1 MDLRTEIQLVVCSTD
16 DSNNV
21 SICYQTQ
28 CGRAGA
34 SIISLC
40 GVLAGPWPVIISSP
54 AAAAEIITLHPNPLC
69 NYALV
74 TSSQLLNNF
83 LSSSDH
89 PNIGRDYSEVLC
101 FPYQVAGIYHS
112 IEGQDYFI

>member
-1 MDLRTEIQLVVCSTD
+1 MLEAPAIKPSV
-16 DSNNV
+16 DSP
-21 SICYQTQ
+21 
-28 CGRAGA
+28 GA

-40 GVLAGPWPVIISSP
+40 GVLAGPWPVITSSP

-89 PNIGRDYSEVLC
+89 PNIGRDYSKVLC